1 MSTGT
6 VVSPSLVSAP
16 HILVVEDD
24 AQIRRFVRHALER
37 EAFRVRE
44 AETFASGLIDAGTS
58 KPDLVILDLGLP
70 DGDGVQFVQELRGWS
85 QTPVLIL
92 SARSTE
98 ADKIGVLD
106 AGADDYL
113 TKPFSVGELI
123 ARVRALL
130 RRGLRSRESE
140 SAVVQFG
147 DVIVDMTRRLV
158 TRATEPVHLTAI
170 EYRLLVA
177 LIANSNKVIT
187 QRQLLR
193 DVWGPTHVESS
204 HYLRIYVSHLRQKL
218 ETDPTQPKHIQTE
231 IGVGYRFVT

>member
-1 MSTGT
+1 MNL
-6 VVSPSLVSAP
+6 PHIPPP

-24 AQIRRFVRHALER
+24 EQIRRFVRRALER
-37 EAFRVRE
+37 EAFRIRE
-44 AETFASGLIDAGTS
+44 AETFTGGLIDAGTS
-58 KPDLVILDLGLP
+58 KPDLIILDLGLP
-70 DGDGVQFVQELRGWS
+70 DGDGVQFVRELRGWS
-85 QTPVLIL
+85 QTPVLVL

-130 RRGLRSRESE
+130 RRGQRSRDFE

-147 DVIVDMTRRLV
+147 DVMVDMTRRLV
-158 TRATEPVHLTAI
+158 TRAAEPVHLTAI
-170 EYRLLVA
+170 EYRLLIA
-177 LIANSNKVIT
+177 LIANSHKVIT

-193 DVWGPTHVESS
+193 DVWGPAHVESS
-204 HYLRIYVSHLRQKL
+204 HYLRVYVSHLRQKL
-218 ETDPTQPKHIQTE
+218 EADPTQPKHIRTE
-231 IGVGYRFVT
+231 TGVGYRFVT